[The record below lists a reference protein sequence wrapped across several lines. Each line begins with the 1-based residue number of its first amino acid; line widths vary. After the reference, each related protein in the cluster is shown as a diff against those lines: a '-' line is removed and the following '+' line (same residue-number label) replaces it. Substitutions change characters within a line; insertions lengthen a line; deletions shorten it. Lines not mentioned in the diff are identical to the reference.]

1 MTSTVLNPQLPWL
14 LLPPRGTN
22 SVWSVEFLDQNAV
35 PSVTLVPTVPKNTR
49 QSTGKLDT
57 RRIAQSHVVGLMQVE
72 WFMLMYLGQRILHKE
87 NYVCFR
93 KRQQP
98 FYMELYTMIKC
109 KYKMIVTEWKVERQV
124 AIWVSNVA
132 YGPFV
137 TIIKYDWSTFIFYTL
152 LNYNNYVTLLQLFEM
167 NFHWIICLICSL

>member
-1 MTSTVLNPQLPWL
+1 MTSTVLNPQLPWH

-35 PSVTLVPTVPKNTR
+35 PSVTPVPIVPKNTR
-49 QSTGKLDT
+49 QLTGKLDT

-109 KYKMIVTEWKVERQV
+109 KYKMIVTEWKVERHV
-124 AIWVSNVA
+124 AIWESNVA
-132 YGPFV
+132 YGPFNMIEV
-137 TIIKYDWSTFIFYTL
+137 HLYYTL
-152 LNYNNYVTLLQLFEM
+152 LNYHMSHFCSYLK
-167 NFHWIICLICSL
+167 WICLICSL